1 MSTAIKKEVAFDEA
15 CRFLI
20 KLGEAAHAYGS
31 TAARLEG
38 IANSKA
44 LSAL

>member
-1 MSTAIKKEVAFDEA
+1 MSTAIKKEVAFDDA

-31 TAARLEG
+31 TAARLEV
-38 IANSKA
+38 
-44 LSAL
+44 